1 MACGI
6 PTLLIGARSGAVRL
20 ALTPE
25 ERPVWPED
33 LAAGAPA
40 LEADERPDFLI
51 EGAAL
56 EGVAGLEGAGQV
68 LVNLFVGDEFVAA
81 DVFRTDAGWV
91 LRPAAPERPFADV
104 VGIARISILFAAP
117 GGGRMRLHAEPVQVR
132 LPPGPAA
139 DNLLAMSR
147 VVTEEGAELFGTD
160 ELLFTDEDEAGGLE
174 RRLKLL
180 EEAAALYERQYAY
193 FRENARCR
201 LVVAPARRSVEALR
215 QLTPEGARWI
225 ATHPDELQAVG
236 PGQGFRAQGR
246 RWMPRHALVLGA
258 EESRGTPENAA
269 VVAFPG
275 FLAGEAGAL
284 ARRLTALTGGAEGS
298 GGSGGSGRSGGS
310 GFGPAALGAFAVRG
324 RVERLE
330 AAERTLKR
338 LGDLYRRAVGVAPPM
353 LTRLP
358 EATPAFL
365 ETAQYRLV
373 YGLMREWFMLEPLDL
388 EHLVRFLAGT
398 RGARLYEYF
407 TLVRLLL
414 DIKRAGFA
422 LESREAFSYT
432 GAGPAYQRNALA
444 ANFNTF
450 ALRRGDE
457 RVRVWYQ
464 PALYGAHHAPENG
477 LGLMRTSSWS
487 IRTDDAGGAA
497 RLERR
502 ENVYCSPDFVLA
514 YDRGG
519 ASAWAVADSKYSKL
533 STVAAHYGLEQAFK
547 YLIGLAP
554 VRPGDVFAGLWLFC
568 GSVATDSS
576 AEGSLFDEAL
586 RRGLAPAPDLV
597 LTRLNAFNAVEADA
611 GGRVLE
617 RLAGALQ
624 GREELS
630 G

>member
-6 PTLLIGARSGAVRL
+6 PTLLIGARSGAGRL

-33 LAAGAPA
+33 LASGAPA
-40 LEADERPDFLI
+40 LEVDDRPDFLI
-51 EGAAL
+51 EGAVV
-56 EGVAGLEGAGQV
+56 EGLSGFEGTGQV
-68 LVNLFVGDEFVAA
+68 LVNLYVGDEFVAA

-91 LRPAAPERPFADV
+91 IRPEAAERPFADV
-104 VGIARISILFAAP
+104 VGIARISILFATP
-117 GGGRMRLHAEPVQVR
+117 GGGRTRLHAEPIQVR

-147 VVTEEGAELFGTD
+147 LVAEEGSELFGSD
-160 ELLFTDEDEAGGLE
+160 ELLFTDVDEEGGLE
-174 RRLKLL
+174 WRLRIF
-180 EEAAALYERQYAY
+180 EGTAALYERQYAY

-246 RWMPRHALVLGA
+246 RWMPRHALVMGA
-258 EESRGTPENAA
+258 EESRETMENAA
-269 VVAFPG
+269 VTAFPG
-275 FLAGEAGAL
+275 FLANEAGAF
-284 ARRLTALTGGAEGS
+284 ARRLNALGAAGGRPGAPMGAD
-298 GGSGGSGRSGGS
+298 
-310 GFGPAALGAFAVRG
+310 GFAPSVFGAFAVSG
-324 RVERLE
+324 VHERLL
-330 AAERTLKR
+330 AAERTLRR
-338 LGDLYRRAVGVAPPM
+338 LGDLYRRAVGVSPPP

-373 YGLMREWFMLEPLDL
+373 YGLMREWFLLEPLDL
-388 EHLVRFLAGT
+388 ERLVRCLAGT

-414 DIKRAGFA
+414 DLRGAAFA
-422 LESREAFSYT
+422 YT
-432 GAGPAYQRNALA
+432 GAGPAYHRNALA

-450 ALRRGDE
+450 TFRRGDE

-464 PALYGAHHAPENG
+464 PVLYGAQHAPENG
-477 LGLMRTSSWS
+477 LGLMRTTGWS
-487 IRTDDAGGAA
+487 IRTNDAGGAS
-497 RLERR
+497 RLERF
-502 ENVYCSPDFVLA
+502 ESVYYSPDFVLA

-547 YLIGLAP
+547 YLLGLGA
-554 VRPGDVFAGLWLFC
+554 VRPGDRFTGLWLFC
-568 GSVATDSS
+568 GSVEPDTAP
-576 AEGSLFDEAL
+576 EGSLFDAAL
-586 RRGLAPAPDLV
+586 RMGLAPMPDMV
-597 LTRLNAFNAVEADA
+597 LARLMDA
-611 GGRVLE
+611 
-617 RLAGALQ
+617 LARSA
-624 GREELS
+624 
-630 G
+630 